1 MHKGESPIGQL
12 LSYTNSQDAE
22 LDYMLSDQFN
32 TLQVLLSA
40 SSEAMVDVCV
50 LPD

>member
-1 MHKGESPIGQL
+1 MHKGKSPIGQL
-12 LSYTNSQDAE
+12 LSYTNSQHAE
-22 LDYMLSDQFN
+22 LHYMLSDQFN

-40 SSEAMVDVCV
+40 SSEALADVRV